1 MDMPKNLDIFCK
13 KIEFYVTDIDIV
25 AYFSDLLTRT
35 CIRFDWDH
43 LK

>member
-1 MDMPKNLDIFCK
+1 MYMPKNLDIFCK

-25 AYFSDLLTRT
+25 AYFSDLLNGIRTRL
-35 CIRFDWDH
+35 DWDH